1 VLTFLLYLGKVF
13 NMTQTDENI
22 WSDPIAQQFANVL
35 VLLDSN
41 TAMQNFLRDVLTEKE
56 ILEISSRLEA
66 ARLLNSGATYTEVV
80 SKTRLSSRTVARISE
95 WMKSGSG
102 GYANVLELTQ
112 SATHHNHIPP
122 ASAE

>member
-1 VLTFLLYLGKVF
+1 VLTFLLYLGKVSS
-13 NMTQTDENI
+13 MTETNENI
-22 WSDPIAQQFANVL
+22 WSDPIAQQFADVL
-35 VLLDSN
+35 VSLDSKV
-41 TAMQNFLRDVLTEKE
+41 AMQNFLRDVLTEKE

-66 ARLLNSGATYTEVV
+66 ARLLSSGATYTEVV

-95 WMKSGSG
+95 WMKNGSG

-112 SATHHNHIPP
+112 STSHHDHTSP